1 MGDSSNNRSNNRSI
15 GRIGES
21 AASDYLQKNGYLILR
36 RNFRFGRYGE
46 IDIVAKKS
54 AELCFVEV
62 KARTSDLFG
71 RPSEAVG
78 YKKQR
83 KILAVA
89 SHYMAVFN
97 ASESKVR
104 FDVIEIY
111 YRKDPSGQ
119 IAVTGLNHIENAF
132 TA

>member
-1 MGDSSNNRSNNRSI
+1 MGDSANTANRRSI
-15 GRIGES
+15 GRIGED
-21 AASDYLQKNGYLILR
+21 AAADYLQKSGYRILS
-36 RNFRFGRYGE
+36 RNFRLGRFGE

-54 AELCFVEV
+54 SELCFVEV
-62 KARTSDLFG
+62 KARANDLFG

-89 SHYMAVFN
+89 SHYMAVFS
-97 ASESKVR
+97 ASESKAR

-111 YRKDPSGQ
+111 YRKGPAGQ
-119 IAVTGLNHIENAF
+119 IAVTGINHIENAF